1 MWPLLAK
8 TARLLPAEAA
18 HKAAVQALRF
28 GIAPRPSLPSLPVRV
43 AGLQFDNP
51 LGLAAG
57 FDKNAEAMAGA
68 FQLGFGH
75 VEVGTIT
82 PHPQP
87 GNPKPRVFRLAEDV
101 AVINRYGFN
110 SEGRD
115 RALQRLI
122 TYRNKGQAAG
132 VLGINIGANKLSADP
147 ATDYYD
153 GAKSFAALADYL
165 TVNISSPN
173 TPGLRDLQDA
183 MRLPEI
189 LGAVASGLADASE
202 NAPENAPVDYAA
214 SLPVFVKLA
223 PDMEHQQLIAA
234 LDQLAEADIRGV
246 ILTNTTISRPD
257 SLKSVH
263 KQETGGLSGK
273 PLFKLASQTLS
284 DAHKHLVKTGMRD
297 KLSIIGVG
305 GIGSAEDVYVKLLL
319 GADTTQLYSAL
330 ALQGPELPSHIL
342 TNLADMLAKSGVS
355 DIANICGQA
364 ATIDEAMKLAQH
376 SAITS

>member
-28 GIAPRPSLPSLPVRV
+28 GIAPRPSLPSLPVQL

-82 PHPQP
+82 PLAQP
-87 GNPKPRVFRLAEDV
+87 GNPKPRVFRLSHDA

-115 RALQRLI
+115 RALQRLT
-122 TYRNKGQAAG
+122 TYRKKGQAAG
-132 VLGINIGANKLSADP
+132 VLGINIGANKLSTDP
-147 ATDYYD
+147 AADYYD

-202 NAPENAPVDYAA
+202 KTLMDYA
-214 SLPVFVKLA
+214 SSVPVFVKLA

-234 LDQLAEADIRGV
+234 LDQLAEADIHGV

-263 KQETGGLSGK
+263 KQEIGGLSGK
-273 PLFKLASQTLS
+273 PLFRLASQTLS

-297 KLSIIGVG
+297 KLAIIGVG

-330 ALQGPELPSHIL
+330 ALQGPELPSQIL
-342 TNLADMLAKSGVS
+342 TNLADMLANSGVS
-355 DIANICGQA
+355 DVASICGQA
-364 ATIDEAMKLAQH
+364 ATVDEAMMLVQH
-376 SAITS
+376 SAITG